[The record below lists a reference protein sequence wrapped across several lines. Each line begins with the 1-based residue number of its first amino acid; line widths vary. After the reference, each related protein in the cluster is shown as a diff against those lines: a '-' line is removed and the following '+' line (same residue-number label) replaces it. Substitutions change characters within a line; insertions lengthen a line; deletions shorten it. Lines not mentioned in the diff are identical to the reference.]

1 MVEVVGV
8 VSNKGAIMAS
18 AYNMLRED
26 QGILFGKYVISPVE
40 KGMCSQRY
48 TLQSYII
55 IHSDFLQQNL
65 KKYALLPMWAT
76 LGVSRESTDMGETVV
91 VVLFELLLML
101 PHGVMILLSELFN
114 LPKTL
119 AGLTALCFFYRSM
132 FLHIIFF
139 LCVFFFPFRLGVVQ

>member
-65 KKYALLPMWAT
+65 KNICSLTNVGNPWGIK
-76 LGVSRESTDMGETVV
+76 GEHRYGRNCSGS
-91 VVLFELLLML
+91 L
-101 PHGVMILLSELFN
+101 I
-114 LPKTL
+114 
-119 AGLTALCFFYRSM
+119 
-132 FLHIIFF
+132 
-139 LCVFFFPFRLGVVQ
+139 